1 MAMIRRAR
9 IFAGMT
15 ALLSVT
21 VQAANPPLYRDS
33 AAPVDQ
39 RIEDLLGRM
48 TLDEKIAQL
57 TTVWTRKQEI
67 FTASN
72 DFDPAKAQKVFPNGI
87 GHMARPSDLRGTG
100 DPFETPYRDAKQ
112 TVSLVNAIQHYAA
125 KNTRLGIP

>member
-1 MAMIRRAR
+1 MATGARAS
-9 IFAGMT
+9 IFLGMT
-15 ALLSVT
+15 ALLFFMA
-21 VQAANPPLYRDS
+21 QAADKPLYRDPK
-33 AAPVDQ
+33 ADVEQ
-39 RIEDLLGRM
+39 RIDDLLGRM

-72 DFDPAKAQKVFPNGI
+72 DFDPAKTHQVFPNGI
-87 GHMARPSDLRGTG
+87 GHMARPSDLEGTG